1 MIEKILS
8 CGRRGAERAALE
20 VALEAGISPAGWVPA
35 DLSAD
40 RTVFAG
46 LVEMTGAAF
55 SDCLEK
61 NVAESDGTLII
72 TFGRPSGD
80 SDLARR
86 LSLQHRRQ
94 LLHIDA
100 ARTDIADAAELIRSW
115 IEVYRISALHVTG
128 TDAKHAE
135 DLYAAAVHMLVF
147 VVEAMQRQILQPA
160 RRVYPLAPA
169 SRPCTLEQAVQRLAG
184 EMALRDKAAIANAGP
199 DDVQRRLEPLIDS
212 VVTRLGL
219 TTGNEALMESCRF
232 ARRTPQIN
240 PEEAAYFILRSLWR
254 SLQATHSIRMV
265 K

>member
-1 MIEKILS
+1 MIERILS
-8 CGRRGAERAALE
+8 CGRRGAERAALQ
-20 VALEAGISPAGWVPA
+20 VALEAGISHGGWVPA
-35 DLSAD
+35 DLSAELA
-40 RTVFAG
+40 VFAG
-46 LVEMTGAAF
+46 LVEIPGAEF

-100 ARTDIADAAELIRSW
+100 ARTDAADAAELIRSW

-128 TDAKHAE
+128 TDASHAE

-147 VVEAMQRQILQPA
+147 VVEAMRRQLLHPA
-160 RRVYPLAPA
+160 WRVYPLAPA

-184 EMALRDKAAIANAGP
+184 EMALRDKAAIANAAP

-212 VVTRLGL
+212 VVVRLGL
-219 TTGNEALMESCRF
+219 STGNEALMESCRF
-232 ARRTPQIN
+232 ARRTPQMN

-254 SLQATHSIRMV
+254 LLRATYSIRVV